1 MAGPAQEIKHGK
13 RHRAEQQSMQ
23 CFLLGTGGMMPM
35 PHRRLSSVL
44 VRTELQDYLL
54 DAGEGIQ
61 VSFKELGLGIKR
73 LAVVAITHLHA
84 DHCLGLPGILMLR
97 SQVEQASGL
106 TIVGPVGIKRFVEH
120 VRSDL
125 RSRITFPIR
134 YVELRPNENTAVAL
148 KNDDITLSWAKLNHS
163 VDCVGYR
170 LQEPSRPGRF
180 HPERASA
187 LGVPQGPLWGR
198 LQHGDDVE
206 TQDGRIIRPNDVM
219 GHTRRGRSLA
229 FATDTRPCPGLDQT
243 IWQAD
248 LAFVEGMFMA
258 SDKALA
264 KEKYHMTVIEAATAA
279 KRAQVRRLVL
289 THISPRYANAE
300 RRTLQDQARTVF
312 PGAIVG
318 RDLQDFVIPMPE
330 D

>member
-1 MAGPAQEIKHGK
+1 
-13 RHRAEQQSMQ
+13 MQ

-97 SQVEQASGL
+97 SQVEQAPSL
-106 TIVGPVGIKRFVEH
+106 TIVGPVGIKRFIEH
-120 VRSDL
+120 VRADL
-125 RSRITFPIR
+125 RSRLTFPIR
-134 YVELRPNENTAVAL
+134 YIELQPNKGSGLALENA
-148 KNDDITLSWAKLNHS
+148 DITLSWAKLNHT
-163 VDCVGYR
+163 VDCLGYR

-180 HPERASA
+180 HPEKAIA
-187 LGVPQGPLWGR
+187 LTVPQGPLWGK
-198 LQHGDDVE
+198 LQGGDVVE
-206 TQDGRIIRPNDVM
+206 TPEGRIVHPEEVM
-219 GHTRRGRSLA
+219 GGTRRGRTLA
-229 FATDTRPCPGLDQT
+229 FATDTRPCPGLDQVLDH
-243 IWQAD
+243 AD
-248 LAFVEGMFMA
+248 LAFVEGMFMG
-258 SDKALA
+258 SDEALA
-264 KEKYHMTVIEAATAA
+264 KDKRHMTVLEASSAA
-279 KRAQVRRLVL
+279 KRANVQRLVL

-300 RRTLQDQARTVF
+300 RRNLQEQARTVF

-318 RDLQDFVIPMPE
+318 KDLQDFTIPMPE
-330 D
+330 N